1 MNGLLASLCLFAVIF
16 CCALPA
22 AAAPITKHYTIPT
35 IDLAGEAERQVVIDR
50 EPGQYLGHPTTVL
63 LEDNT
68 TMVCVYPKGHGRGA
82 IVMKRSTDAGLT
94 WSDRLPVPENW
105 ATSLEVP
112 TLYRVVDAQG
122 VKRLIM
128 FSGLYPNRMA
138 VSEDDGHTWSPLEPI
153 HDFGGIVSMSDLIRL
168 KDGRYLAF
176 FHDDGR
182 FYKGEG
188 KRRGPF
194 IVFKIVSEDGGLTWS
209 DPIEVTRHPQAH
221 LCEPGVIRSPD
232 GNQIAMLFRENSRQ
246 FNGFVIFSDDEGE
259 TWSEPRQLPAALTGD
274 RHKGRYA
281 SDGRIVFVF
290 RDTTHVTPTKGD
302 FVAWVGT
309 YEDIAEG
316 REGQYRVRLLDN
328 HKGGDCGYPGLELL
342 PDGTFIATTYGHW
355 TKGEEPYIM
364 SSRFT
369 LDEIDAKAEAV
380 IPETSDVFVSGTE
393 GYHTFRIPAMIVTDQ
408 GTVLAF
414 CEGRKNSRSD
424 DGDIDLVLRRSTD
437 GGRRWGTMQVVH
449 EEGGDAEITIGNP
462 CPVQDRDTGTIWLPF
477 CRNNQRAFVTR
488 SDDDGKT
495 WEAPVE
501 ITKIFEAF
509 EFPWKRLATGP
520 VNGIQ
525 LQNGRLVVPVWLN
538 EGKKGA
544 YRSAVIYSDDHG
556 ATWRAGGMVPA
567 ALANCNENTVIETHD
582 GPLCMNVRH
591 RAKHRRRGV
600 ASSRDGG
607 ETWSEPTLDEALT
620 DPVCQASLLR
630 IPAPSPDATW
640 ALFSN
645 AASTKRERLTVR
657 LTKDGC
663 RTWAASRVLH
673 PGPAA
678 YSCLTALSETT
689 FACLYERGDDSPY
702 ERIVFARFPLRW
714 LDKGT
719 VEAPGLR

>member
-1 MNGLLASLCLFAVIF
+1 MNAFAAVLCLVALLACWAGPV
-16 CCALPA
+16 A
-22 AAAPITKHYTIPT
+22 AAGITPYYTIPT
-35 IDLAGEAERQVVIDR
+35 IDLAGDRDRQVVIDR
-50 EPGQYLGHPTTVL
+50 EAGQYLGHPTTVL
-63 LEDNT
+63 LEDNA

-82 IVMKRSTDAGLT
+82 IVMKRSTDTGLT
-94 WSDRLPVPENW
+94 WSERLPLPENW

-112 TLYRVVDAQG
+112 TLYRVVDPQG

-138 VSEDDGHTWSPLEPI
+138 VSEDDGHTWTPLEPI

-168 KDGRYLAF
+168 KDGRYMAF

-182 FYKGEG
+182 FYKGQG
-188 KRRGPF
+188 KRKGPF

-209 DPIEVTRHPQAH
+209 DPIEVTRHPEAH

-232 GNQIAMLFRENSRQ
+232 GDQIAMLFRENSRK
-246 FNGFVIFSDDEGE
+246 FNGFVIFSNDEGE
-259 TWSEPRQLPAALTGD
+259 TWSQPRQLPAALTGD

-281 SDGRIVFVF
+281 PDGRIVFVF
-290 RDTTHVTPTKGD
+290 RDTTHVSPTKGD

-309 YEDIAEG
+309 YDDIVEG

-328 HKGGDCGYPGLELL
+328 HKGADCGYPGLELL

-355 TKGEEPYIM
+355 TPGEQPYIM
-364 SSRFT
+364 SARFT
-369 LDEIDAKAEAV
+369 LDEIDAKAEEV

-414 CEGRKNSRSD
+414 CEGRKNSRAD
-424 DGDIDLVLRRSTD
+424 DGDIDLVLRRSAD
-437 GGRRWGTMQVVH
+437 GGRTWGPMQVVH

-495 WEAPVE
+495 WAEPVE
-501 ITKIFEAF
+501 ITEVCRAF
-509 EFPWKRLATGP
+509 DFPWKRLATGP

-525 LQNGRLVVPVWLN
+525 IESGRLVIPMWLN
-538 EGKKGA
+538 VGLQEE
-544 YRSAVIYSDDHG
+544 YRAAVLYSDDHG
-556 ATWRAGGMVPA
+556 GTWQAGGIVPA
-567 ALANCNENTVIETHD
+567 TLPNCNENTIIETND
-582 GPLCMNVRH
+582 GALCMNVRN
-591 RAKHRRRGV
+591 RDPKHKRGV
-600 ASSRDGG
+600 AWSRDGG
-607 ETWSEPTLDEALT
+607 QTWAEPALDDALT
-620 DPVCQASLLR
+620 DPTCQASLLR
-630 IPAPSPDATW
+630 IAEPDAAGTW

-645 AASTKRERLTVR
+645 AASTKRERMTVR

-663 RTWAASRVLH
+663 KTWGASRILH
-673 PGPAA
+673 EGPAA

-689 FACLYERGDDSPY
+689 FVCLYESGAQSPY
-702 ERIVFARFPLRW
+702 ERIVFARFPLHW
-714 LDKGT
+714 IEKGS
-719 VEAPGLR
+719 G